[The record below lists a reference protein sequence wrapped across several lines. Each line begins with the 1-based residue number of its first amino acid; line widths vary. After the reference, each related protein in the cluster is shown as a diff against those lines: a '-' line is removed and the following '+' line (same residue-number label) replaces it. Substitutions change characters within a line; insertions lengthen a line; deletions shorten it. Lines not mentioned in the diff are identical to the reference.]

1 MCIEHL
7 FYNFYSRYYY
17 VVIMIELFV
26 VVLPFMVCLSGICD
40 AIGNGKV
47 RLKYISLTALHSSY
61 LSVSTFSHC
70 LLFFTNILHF

>member
-1 MCIEHL
+1 VKIYVLNISFL
-7 FYNFYSRYYY
+7 FVIYVYLRYYY

-47 RLKYISLTALHSSY
+47 RLHFLTVHFAILN
-61 LSVSTFSHC
+61 LVSQ
-70 LLFFTNILHF
+70 